1 MGRVGCDIWE
11 KWVGV
16 GEKQNTSLV
25 GSSAE
30 PASTSNLT
38 GGAFGTHSIDDPPV
52 DDDPP
57 VSTLVG
63 AEPPIRPLLGPAS
76 PLNAASVEDPSR
88 ASSSY

>member
-30 PASTSNLT
+30 PASTSNLS
-38 GGAFGTHSIDDPPV
+38 GGAFGTH
-52 DDDPP
+52 
-57 VSTLVG
+57 
-63 AEPPIRPLLGPAS
+63 
-76 PLNAASVEDPSR
+76 
-88 ASSSY
+88 